1 MEIIKPIST
10 IIIGLFLSIEF
21 SFSSETALIFTPFIS
36 STYYS
41 SGSVFQPEKDGKT
54 TITYFQ
60 LGAKKNTGAWSISGR
75 FQFIK
80 ATNLDSDSAFFN
92 PDFNVEHRRG

>member
-1 MEIIKPIST
+1 MEIIKPIPT

-21 SFSSETALIFTPFIS
+21 SFSSETALIFTPFFS

-54 TITYFQ
+54 IITNPIPSPGGTLIAFVLKIMSQ
-60 LGAKKNTGAWSISGR
+60 KFPGKKIDKKIQS
-75 FQFIK
+75 
-80 ATNLDSDSAFFN
+80 
-92 PDFNVEHRRG
+92 

>member
-1 MEIIKPIST
+1 MKIIKPIPT

-21 SFSSETALIFTPFIS
+21 SFSSETNLIFTPFFS

-75 FQFIK
+75 FQFIT
-80 ATNLDSDSAFFN
+80 ATTHILYAKIFLTNK
-92 PDFNVEHRRG
+92 